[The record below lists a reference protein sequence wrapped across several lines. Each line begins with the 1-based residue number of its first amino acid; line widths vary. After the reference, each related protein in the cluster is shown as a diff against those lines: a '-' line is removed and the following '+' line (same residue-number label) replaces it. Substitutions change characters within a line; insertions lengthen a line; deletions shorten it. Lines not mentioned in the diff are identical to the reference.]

1 MATIPTTK
9 LGIFGDKV
17 SVPRIGLGAAPM
29 SSAYGESDDEK
40 SVKVLNH
47 AIDIGCTL
55 WDTADMYGIGHNERL
70 LSRVL
75 NERRGEV
82 FLCTKFGIT
91 SRQPEPGEK
100 GDFIHFETG
109 RNGKPDYMRKCIKDS
124 LERLG
129 VDYIDLY
136 YLHRVDPNTPIEE
149 TVAAMAELVKE
160 GKVRYLGLSD
170 CTAKEIR
177 RAHKVHPI
185 AAVQIS
191 YSVLRTDVET
201 NGVFDTC
208 RELGITVVAFAP
220 LGRGFLTGQV
230 RSFDVFS
237 EYDFRRNMP
246 SFKPGNLEHNLK
258 LVDALEAMA
267 KHKNCTSGQLALAWL
282 LAQHDNLIVIP
293 GTKRIEYLEENVA
306 AGQIGLSDNDLKELR
321 NLIDNAN
328 TRK

>member
-1 MATIPTTK
+1 MAGIPTTE
-9 LGIFGDKV
+9 LGVFGDKV
-17 SVPRIGLGAAPM
+17 SVPRIGLGTTPM
-29 SSAYGESDDEK
+29 SSAYGESNDEE

-55 WDTADMYGIGHNERL
+55 WDTADMYGVGHNERL

-75 NERRGEV
+75 KERRSEV

-91 SRQPEPGEK
+91 SREPEPGEK
-100 GDFIHFETG
+100 GDFVHFETG
-109 RNGKPDYMRKCIKDS
+109 RNGKPEYVRKCIKDS

-160 GKVRYLGLSD
+160 GKVRYLGLSV
-170 CTAKEIR
+170 CTPEEIR

-185 AAVQIS
+185 AAVQIE
-191 YSVLRTDVET
+191 YSAWSTDVET

-208 RELGITVVAFAP
+208 RELGITVVTFSP

-230 RSFDVFS
+230 RSFDVIS
-237 EYDFRRNMP
+237 EYDYRRNMT
-246 SFKPGNLEHNLK
+246 SFKSGNLEHNLK
-258 LVDALEAMA
+258 LVDALETMA
-267 KHKNCTSGQLALAWL
+267 KHKNCTSAQLALAWL
-282 LAQHDNLIVIP
+282 LAQHDNLIIIP
-293 GTKRIEYLEENVA
+293 GTKRIKHLEENVA
-306 AGQIGLSDNDLKELR
+306 AGQIDLSDSDLEELR
-321 NLIDNAN
+321 YLIDNAN
-328 TRK
+328 IRR